1 MKTFD
6 QSIQKNIE
14 RLDLNIS
21 QQDFHTW
28 LLSFN
33 INFKNY
39 IRSAQIKHIFTA
51 PDCSAFQRILLRLL
65 REYLKTHAVLHCLT
79 SKKIE
84 AGSVGMHLSGL
95 R

>member
-6 QSIQKNIE
+6 DSIQKNIE

-21 QQDFHTW
+21 KQEFHSW

-33 INFKNY
+33 INYKNY
-39 IRSAQIKHIFTA
+39 IRSVQIKQIFA
-51 PDCSAFQRILLRLL
+51 AADCSDFQRILLKLL

-79 SKKIE
+79 SKKI
-84 AGSVGMHLSGL
+84 
-95 R
+95 

>member
-6 QSIQKNIE
+6 NSIQKNIE

-21 QQDFHTW
+21 KQDFHSW

-39 IRSAQIKHIFTA
+39 IRSAQIQQIFTA
-51 PDCSAFQRILLRLL
+51 PDCGDFQKILLRLL
-65 REYLKTHAVLHCLT
+65 REYLKTHAVLHSLT
-79 SKKIE
+79 SKKI
-84 AGSVGMHLSGL
+84 
-95 R
+95 

>member
-6 QSIQKNIE
+6 DSIQKNIE

-21 QQDFHTW
+21 KQEFHSW

-33 INFKNY
+33 INYKNY
-39 IRSAQIKHIFTA
+39 IRSVQIKQIFAA
-51 PDCSAFQRILLRLL
+51 PDCSDFQRILLKLL

-79 SKKIE
+79 SKKI
-84 AGSVGMHLSGL
+84 
-95 R
+95 

>member
-6 QSIQKNIE
+6 DSIQKNIE

-21 QQDFHTW
+21 KQEFHSW

-33 INFKNY
+33 INYKNY
-39 IRSAQIKHIFTA
+39 IRSAQIKQIFA
-51 PDCSAFQRILLRLL
+51 AADCSDFQRILLKLL

-79 SKKIE
+79 SKKI
-84 AGSVGMHLSGL
+84 
-95 R
+95 